1 MLQKQPPPHYE
12 LLSEADKDTYQR
24 LFAAIS
30 APSNRNK
37 KNKRADDFQEI
48 IDALCLFINH
58 DEEDRWKRCLVC
70 GLFPF
75 EGGMAVNTSALKKLI
90 LKCKSSINGSFKAI
104 GYPNVTTKSACCQE
118 LLNGIPFLKN
128 NFMELRQWTVRFKD
142 STSIKLL
149 PANHHV
155 IPHDVTPP
163 VANIKPKD
171 SMMSITIS
179 DSNFSNQN
187 SSTTNQYFQ
196 SESISFGGDDDMS
209 YASWFDKDAD
219 HLFDFL

>member
-1 MLQKQPPPHYE
+1 MLQKQPPPHYD

-24 LFAAIS
+24 IFAAIS
-30 APSNRNK
+30 APSTRNK

-48 IDALCLFINH
+48 IDALFLYINH

-75 EGGMAVNTSALKKLI
+75 EGGIAVNTSALKKLV
-90 LKCKSSINGSFKAI
+90 LKCKSSINGSLKAI

-128 NFMELRQWTVRFKD
+128 NFVELRQWTIRYKD
-142 STSIKLL
+142 STQIKLL
-149 PANHHV
+149 PVNHHV
-155 IPHDVTPP
+155 ISHDVTPP
-163 VANIKPKD
+163 VVNIRPKE
-171 SMMSITIS
+171 SAMSITIT
-179 DSNFSNQN
+179 DSNFQQNTANNQE
-187 SSTTNQYFQ
+187 FQ
-196 SESISFGGDDDMS
+196 TESISFGTDDDLGYS
-209 YASWFDKDAD
+209 SWFDKDAD